1 MSSSELPKSIG
12 KYEVIRHLAWG
23 GMAEVLL
30 ARLSGADGFSRHV
43 VIKRI
48 LPQHSE
54 NTSFVQMF
62 RDEARITAQ
71 LLHGNIVQVLEFG
84 CEEGHHHLVLEYV
97 PGVSL
102 AALLAALKAQSRRLS
117 VAETAYVITEVARA
131 LDYAHRKR
139 GADGAPLMIVHRDVS
154 PSNVL
159 LSNEGEVKLLDFGI
173 ARARARLTP
182 TAHGVGTVKGK
193 LSYLAPETLE
203 GRAEA
208 RSDIFALG
216 LVAYEM
222 LTSRPPF
229 SGSNEAEV
237 LYRVMAAEIPP
248 PSLVAPEVPPTFDRI
263 VGKMLSRD
271 LDARPSRALEIVEAL
286 SPIASAASRPAVE
299 LLTSTLASLGLARH
313 EGSTGTQVSRVAGPE
328 RPILIV
334 DQSRTMRAILRSRL
348 TPPHRVVEA
357 ASGDEALVLLRDELP
372 SVVVCQA
379 MLPGQSGVELCQT
392 ARREP
397 GLSNVPFLL
406 VASDPGPDLLREAS
420 AAGIEKVLDKSA
432 GAEELRAAVDALL
445 PKANG

>member
-1 MSSSELPKSIG
+1 MNESELPKTIG
-12 KYEVIRHLAWG
+12 KYEIVRHLAWG

-30 ARLSGADGFSRHV
+30 ARFGGADGFSRHV

-54 NTSFVQMF
+54 NASFVQMF

-84 CEEGHHHLVLEYV
+84 SEGGNHHLVLEYV

-102 AALLAALKAQSRRLS
+102 GALLSALRAQGRRLS
-117 VAETAYVITEVARA
+117 VAETAYITSEVARA

-154 PSNVL
+154 PSNIL
-159 LSNEGEVKLLDFGI
+159 LSNEGEVKLVDFGI

-182 TAHGVGTVKGK
+182 TAHGVGTIKGK
-193 LSYLAPETLE
+193 LSYLAPESLD

-208 RSDIFALG
+208 RSDLFALG

-237 LYRVMAAEIPP
+237 LYRVMAAEIAP
-248 PSLVAPEVPPTFDRI
+248 PSLVAPEVPPSFDRLI
-263 VGKMLSRD
+263 GKLLNRD
-271 LDARPSRALEIVEAL
+271 IEARPARGLEIVEELA
-286 SPIASAASRPAVE
+286 PIASSASRPAVE
-299 LLTSTLASLGLARH
+299 LLAATLASLGLARR
-313 EGSTGTQVSRVAGPE
+313 EGDSDVPPSRVVEPP

-348 TPPHRVVEA
+348 APSLRVVEA
-357 ASGDEALVLLRDELP
+357 ASGEEALVLLRDEVP
-372 SVVVCQA
+372 GVVVCQA
-379 MLPGQSGVELCQT
+379 VLPGQSGIELCRT

-406 VASDPGPDLLREAS
+406 LASDPGPELRRDAK
-420 AAGIEKVLDKSA
+420 AAGIEKVLDKSVD
-432 GAEELRAAVDALL
+432 AETLRAAVLELL
-445 PKANG
+445 PKAQD